1 MQTWQSSMVSTER
14 LDTHVWTAG
23 PEDGVPLLLVH
34 GNLVTGGWWRYVA
47 AALPD
52 DVRVVEIEPGQEGW
66 GEGFSD
72 AIERRLPEVVEA
84 VWSSATP

>member
-1 MQTWQSSMVSTER
+1 MSTDR

-52 DVRVVEIEPGQEGW
+52 DVRVVAPDLR
-66 GEGFSD
+66 GFGRSEAEAD
-72 AIERRLPEVVEA
+72 RRDP
-84 VWSSATP
+84 WSG